1 MDYWTERKRN
11 SDEKY
16 PRKRFNSDTADSQFQ
31 RDRARVIH
39 SSAFRRLQSKTQ
51 ILGIGEND
59 FYRTRLTHSLEVAQI
74 GSGISEYLS
83 EKYSGNQDYT
93 LWLPSLS
100 LIEAIGLSHDL
111 GHPPFG
117 HGGEVALNFSMLKYG
132 GFEGNGQTLRIV
144 TKLSEYSPEHGMD
157 LTRRTLLGLIKYP
170 VPYSQSQNYKPIST
184 PISSINLDNWH
195 PPKCILDDEVDELDW
210 ILHEIPRSDKELFK
224 SLSYGENLHAETK
237 FKSFDTSIM
246 ELADDIS
253 YGVHDFEDGIAL
265 RLINENMWRCDV
277 VEKIMEYS
285 SNDIVKDIDF
295 YTKNLFSD
303 SNKKRKHAIS
313 KLIGHFISSVSIAE
327 NTDFETPLLRY
338 QAILPG
344 DSKAILKIL
353 KKFVMKRVIKTPEV
367 QVLEYKGQQIVLKL
381 FEVLKENPNRLLPSS
396 TLHQYEIAENK
407 ERVLCDYIAG
417 MTDNYA
423 TKLYHKLFT
432 PSIGSIFDRL

>member
-1 MDYWTERKRN
+1 MNNWTERKRN
-11 SDEKY
+11 SDENY
-16 PRKRFNSDTADSQFQ
+16 PRKRFNSDTVDSQFQ

-74 GSGISEYLS
+74 GSGISEHLN
-83 EKYSGNQDYT
+83 EKYSENTEYT
-93 LWLPSLS
+93 LWLPSFS
-100 LIEAIGLSHDL
+100 LIEAIGLCHDL

-117 HGGEVALNFSMLKYG
+117 HGGEVALNFSMLEYG

-170 VPYSQSQNYKPIST
+170 VPYSQAIKYKPT
-184 PISSINLDNWH
+184 KEPISSINLDDWH
-195 PPKCILDDEVDELDW
+195 PPKCILDDEINELDW
-210 ILHEIPRSDKELFK
+210 ILSEIPSSDKELFK
-224 SLSYGENLHAETK
+224 SFVSHSESHAETK

-265 RLINENMWRCDV
+265 RLINENMWRSDV
-277 VEKIMEYS
+277 VEKIIEHS
-285 SNDIVKDIDF
+285 SNDIVKNIAF
-295 YTKNLFSD
+295 YTENLFSD

-313 KLIGHFISSVSIAE
+313 KLIGHFISSILITE
-327 NTDFETPLLRY
+327 NTDFTTPLLRY
-338 QAILPG
+338 QAILPD
-344 DSKAILKIL
+344 DSKAILKVL

-381 FEVLKENPNRLLPSS
+381 FEVLKENPKRLLPSS

-432 PSIGSIFDRL
+432 PSMGSIFDRL